1 LLREPSPVRQISGD
15 VAALEFVHGRWD
27 GRERERAREGGRGGG
42 RAAVIEGGI
51 SCLPCFADRSFVR
64 SRK

>member
-27 GRERERAREGGRGGG
+27 GRERAREGGRGGG
-42 RAAVIEGGI
+42 RAAVIEGGLVAFLVLQTGP
-51 SCLPCFADRSFVR
+51 S
-64 SRK
+64 